1 MTLPGSHARKKEMRE
16 KRARH
21 WEREAVNSLTAEAL
35 FFGRSYV
42 PIREIR
48 NRLDPVLRA
57 HEIREITKLDISG
70 KDEDEEE

>member
-1 MTLPGSHARKKEMRE
+1 MTLPGSHAKKKEARE

-21 WEREAVNSLTAEAL
+21 WEAEAVNSLTAEAM

-48 NRLDPVLRA
+48 DRLDPVLRA
-57 HEIREITKLDISG
+57 HEIREITKVDLSEEVD
-70 KDEDEEE
+70 DE